1 MFTGIIEELGTIQA
15 VESRPAGVRLRV
27 AAPLVCSDVREGDSI
42 SVNGVCLTAV
52 EIRGASFG
60 ADVSPESLGRSS
72 LGAIQS
78 GTRVNLER
86 ALLPTTR
93 LGGHIVQGHVD
104 AMGEILSL
112 DLLGGDNWWLR
123 LRVPPEIDRY
133 LVFKGSLAIDGISLT
148 LAEVKPG
155 AVAVTVIPH
164 TFQTTNLAL
173 RRAGDKVNLEV
184 DVLAKYVEKM
194 LATMELGGRRLSV
207 EELLRQGF

>member
-42 SVNGVCLTAV
+42 CVNGVCLTAV

-60 ADVSPESLGRSS
+60 ADVSPESLRRSS
-72 LGAIQS
+72 LAVIRA
-78 GTRVNLER
+78 GTKVNLER

-104 AMGEILSL
+104 AMGEILAL

-148 LAEVKPG
+148 LAEVAPG
-155 AVAVTVIPH
+155 SVAVTVIPH
-164 TFQTTNLAL
+164 TYQSTNLAQ
-173 RRAGDKVNLEV
+173 RRPGDKVNLEV

-194 LATMELGGRRLSV
+194 LSTMDLRSGKLTLET
-207 EELLRQGF
+207 LLNQGF